1 MFSRVSL
8 KIIKGV
14 LMCDPMPTDFSKLSL
29 HSLFLHC
36 DDLSS
41 DNNYAG
47 RPVIGE
53 NLLHYMAMPSNANFN
68 GEACYGDMINR
79 TFHTDLVYFYGI
91 HEWESDIFR
100 KRFKLLES
108 NNKAYELAVKFNPSV
123 TDLEEFSKIDPCFAT
138 LFPVKKY
145 LSDHLE
151 LAIAYKG
158 MLPFGKEVKAFY
170 NHELPKY
177 WEIKGSPTFKDHVR
191 LRDLSNRKAILMGVP
206 TITVNNLMYQFGR
219 LLQDQ
224 VNDYPD
230 NVQP

>member
-1 MFSRVSL
+1 
-8 KIIKGV
+8 
-14 LMCDPMPTDFSKLSL
+14 MCPSMSTDFSKLSL
-29 HSLFLHC
+29 YDFFLHC

-41 DNNYAG
+41 DNIYAG
-47 RPVIGE
+47 RPIIGE
-53 NLLHYMAMPSNANFN
+53 NLLHYLTISSNADFH
-68 GEACYGDMINR
+68 GEACYNDMINR
-79 TFHTDLVYFYGI
+79 NFHTDLVYSYGI
-91 HEWESDIFR
+91 HEWESNIFS

-123 TDLEEFSKIDPCFAT
+123 TDLEEFSKIDPSFSV
-138 LFPVKKY
+138 LYPVKKY
-145 LSDHLE
+145 LSEHLE

-206 TITVNNLMYQFGR
+206 TITINNLMYQFGKH
-219 LLQDQ
+219 LQDQ
-224 VNDYPD
+224 VSDPHHE
-230 NVQP
+230 